1 MNALPVQ
8 SCVDMNSNSL
18 SKVKLELVSFT
29 KYFLLIFY
37 IFKKKT
43 THLNEDH
50 DRQLHLRC
58 KKNSG
63 FVKVST

>member
-1 MNALPVQ
+1 MDVLPVQ

-37 IFKKKT
+37 IKKKM
-43 THLNEDH
+43 HLNEDH

-58 KKNSG
+58 KKDSG
-63 FVKVST
+63 FMKVST

>member
-1 MNALPVQ
+1 MNVLPVQ
-8 SCVDMNSNSL
+8 SCEDMNSNSL
-18 SKVKLELVSFT
+18 SKVKLELVSFK

-37 IFKKKT
+37 IKKK

-58 KKNSG
+58 KKDSG
-63 FVKVST
+63 FMKVST